1 MVRGDPQL
9 YHKFSI
15 IFQYLRLEDGSYC
28 DRHGNCLP
36 PLLGS
41 FIPLVSYT
49 ISFLLF
55 LLFSLDSLQ
64 PDTIQE
70 KIQVVTFALT
80 NLAVRVLTF
89 VLSLAFLGNKN
100 LNLRL

>member
-1 MVRGDPQL
+1 M
-9 YHKFSI
+9 
-15 IFQYLRLEDGSYC
+15 RLEDGSYC
-28 DRHGNCLP
+28 DRLGNCLP
-36 PLLGS
+36 PLFGS

-89 VLSLAFLGNKN
+89 VLSLAFLGHKT